1 MDEDLH
7 VSDDFL
13 LIKKCDFLSF
23 LAQRFDLMCDMAF
36 GGGFETMRDGTE
48 NVGIWHAIEGGV
60 K

>member
-1 MDEDLH
+1 MDEVLH
-7 VSDDFL
+7 VCDGF
-13 LIKKCDFLSF
+13 IFVRKCKFLSS
-23 LAQRFDLMCDMAF
+23 LVQRFDLMGDMAF